1 MANISIEEAQTTL
14 PEIIG
19 NLGPG
24 EAVVIT
30 KDDQPVAELRALA
43 AGKRQP
49 RFGSCKG
56 MLTIVTEDEDHL
68 EDFKEYM
75 PWTQNNSKTP

>member
-1 MANISIEEAQTTL
+1 MLSSISIEEAQATL

-24 EAVVIT
+24 EEVVIT
-30 KDDQPVAELRALA
+30 KDGQPVAELRALA
-43 AGKRQP
+43 AAKPQP

-68 EDFKEYM
+68 QDFKEYM
-75 PWTQNNSKTP
+75 P